1 MEIERQW
8 LFDIDKV
15 PEQFRFGCKDMEQSY
30 LNLEPEVRLRKET
43 SKLIFELAFKS
54 YTTYW
59 ITIKGNGDLS
69 REEINKQM
77 TKEEYETLKKIG
89 NITED
94 KVIRKTHW
102 NFYIDQY
109 KLELNIVDKGTKNE
123 FCYGEIEFNSEE
135 EALAFKPLDWFGKEV
150 TYDNSYKMKNYWKRT
165 RLEND

>member
-15 PEQFRFGCKDMEQSY
+15 PKRFCFCHKDMEQSY

-43 SKLIFELAFKS
+43 SKLIFES
-54 YTTYW
+54 NIIYW

-69 REEINKQM
+69 REEINKEI
-77 TKEEYETLKKIG
+77 TKEEYEALKRIG

-94 KVIRKTHW
+94 KIIRKIHW
-102 NFYIDQY
+102 ETYIGKY
-109 KLELNIVDKGTKNE
+109 KLELNIVDKGTENE
-123 FCYGEIEFNSEE
+123 FCYGEIEFASEE
-135 EALAFKPLDWFGKEV
+135 GALAFEPLDWFGKEV

>member
-15 PEQFRFGCKDMEQSY
+15 PKRFCFWHKDMEQSY

-43 SKLIFELAFKS
+43 SKLISELVLKS
-54 YTTYW
+54 DPTYW

-69 REEINKQM
+69 REEINKEI
-77 TKEEYETLKKIG
+77 TKEEYEALKRIG

-94 KVIRKTHW
+94 KVIRKIHW

-109 KLELNIVDKGTKNE
+109 KLELNIVDKGTENE
-123 FCYGEIEFNSEE
+123 FCYGEIEFGSEE
-135 EALAFKPLDWFGKEV
+135 EALAFEPLDWFGEEV

>member
-15 PEQFRFGCKDMEQSY
+15 PVQFCFRHKDMEQSY

-43 SKLIFELAFKS
+43 SKSIFES
-54 YTTYW
+54 DPTYW

-69 REEINKQM
+69 REEINKEI
-77 TKEEYETLKKIG
+77 TKEEYEALKRIG

-94 KVIRKTHW
+94 KVIRKIHW
-102 NFYIDQY
+102 ETYIDQY
-109 KLELNIVDKGTKNE
+109 KLELNIVDKGTENE
-123 FCYGEIEFNSEE
+123 FCYGEIEFASEE
-135 EALAFKPLDWFGKEV
+135 EALAFEPLDWFGKEV

-165 RLEND
+165 RLGID

>member
-15 PEQFRFGCKDMEQSY
+15 PVQFCFGHKDMEQSY

-43 SKLIFELAFKS
+43 SKSIFES
-54 YTTYW
+54 DPTYW

-69 REEINKQM
+69 REEINKEI
-77 TKEEYETLKKIG
+77 TKEEYEALKRIG
-89 NITED
+89 NIIED
-94 KVIRKTHW
+94 KVIKKIHW
-102 NFYIDQY
+102 ETYIDQY
-109 KLELNIVDKGTKNE
+109 KLELNIVDKGTENE
-123 FCYGEIEFNSEE
+123 FCYGEIEFASEE
-135 EALAFKPLDWFGKEV
+135 GALAFEPLDWFGKEV

>member
-15 PEQFRFGCKDMEQSY
+15 PMHSCFGYKDMEQSY

-43 SKLIFELAFKS
+43 SKSIFES
-54 YTTYW
+54 DTTYW

-69 REEINKQM
+69 REEINKQI
-77 TKEEYETLKKIG
+77 TKEEYEALKRIG

-94 KVIRKTHW
+94 KVIKKIHW
-102 NFYIDQY
+102 ETYIGKY
-109 KLELNIVDKGTKNE
+109 KLELNIVDKDTENE
-123 FCYGEIEFNSEE
+123 FCYGEIEFASEE
-135 EALAFKPLDWFGKEV
+135 EALAFEPLDWFGEEV

>member
-8 LFDIDKV
+8 LFDINKV

-43 SKLIFELAFKS
+43 SKSIFES
-54 YTTYW
+54 DPIYW

-69 REEINKQM
+69 REEINKEI
-77 TKEEYETLKKIG
+77 TKEEYEALKRIG

-94 KVIRKTHW
+94 KVIKKIHW
-102 NFYIDQY
+102 ETYISKY

-123 FCYGEIEFNSEE
+123 FCYGEIEFSSEE
-135 EALAFKPLDWFGKEV
+135 EALAFKPLDYFGEEV

>member
-8 LFDIDKV
+8 LFDINKV
-15 PEQFRFGCKDMEQSY
+15 PERFCFCHKDMEQSY

-43 SKLIFELAFKS
+43 SKSIFEPDI
-54 YTTYW
+54 TYW

-69 REEINKQM
+69 REEINKEI
-77 TKEEYETLKKIG
+77 TKEEYEALKRIG

-94 KVIRKTHW
+94 KVIRKIHW
-102 NFYIDQY
+102 ETYIDQY
-109 KLELNIVDKGTKNE
+109 KLELNIVDKGTENE
-123 FCYGEIEFNSEE
+123 FCYGEIEFSSEE
-135 EALAFKPLDWFGKEV
+135 EALAFEPLDWFGEEV